1 METLFELEDQ
11 YKNSLKDFDMTV
23 DYSLKYLTTDGN
35 SIPALSGTTDK
46 GSAMYDPST
55 LPNVPAN
62 FKCSQLTTNVQ
73 CEFYRVDQKER
84 ELTAN
89 DPKDVKIPAQKK
101 KITAQQRA
109 ERVQSKVV
117 AKTQALQNRFS
128 AATAVEEGRQ
138 NEEDDR
144 F

>member
-11 YKNSLKDFDMTV
+11 YKNSLKDFSMNV
-23 DYSLKYLTTDGN
+23 DYTLAYLTTDGN

-46 GSAMYDPST
+46 GSAAYDPST

-62 FKCSQLTTNVQ
+62 FKCSQLTTNVT

-89 DPKDVKIPAQKK
+89 DPKDVKITAQKK
-101 KITAQQRA
+101 KITAKERA
-109 ERVQSKVV
+109 KKVQAKVA

-128 AATAVEEGRQ
+128 NEAAAAQ
-138 NEEDDR
+138 N
-144 F
+144 

>member
-23 DYSLKYLTTDGN
+23 DYALAYLTTDGQ

-55 LPNVPAN
+55 MPAIPPN
-62 FKCSQLTTNVQ
+62 FRCSQLTTNVQ
-73 CEFYRVDQKER
+73 CDFYTVDQTGR
-84 ELTAN
+84 EIYEQVV
-89 DPKDVKIPAQKK
+89 KDQKILAQKR

-109 ERVQSKVV
+109 MRVQSKV
-117 AKTQALQNRFS
+117 ADKTQALQNRFS
-128 AATAVEEGRQ
+128 NTAAAAQ
-138 NEEDDR
+138 N
-144 F
+144 